1 MPHSNYSKIYDLL
14 QELSSKEM
22 PVGLV
27 DFSHEI
33 HNNRL
38 ESFAIWRAA
47 DGGLPAKTY
56 CSPESVQRLIR
67 FAAELNLIR
76 VDDQG
81 RCSISGIGLTAVDRA
96 AYPRHLGAQLARYL
110 RDEVGIT
117 EAELKSL
124 IGGIRRPRVPD
135 FDSIYERVTDGRTLG
150 VTKDRFRGVLYL
162 LERCGLL
169 ETMIRKVYFPA

>member
-14 QELSSKEM
+14 QGLSSKEM

-27 DFSHEI
+27 DFAHEI

-47 DGGLPAKTY
+47 DGGAPVKTY
-56 CSPESVQRLIR
+56 CSPESVQRLIH
-67 FAAELNLIR
+67 FAEQLNLIR
-76 VDDQG
+76 VDEQG
-81 RCSISGIGLTAVDRA
+81 RCSISGIGLNAVNRRD
-96 AYPRHLGAQLARYL
+96 YPRHLGAQLVRYL

-117 EAELKSL
+117 EAELKGV

-135 FDSIYERVTDGRTLG
+135 FDTIFERVTDGRTLG
-150 VTKDRFRGVLYL
+150 VSKDHFRGVLYL
-162 LERCGLL
+162 LERCGML